1 MMGTKVKICGLKSEM
16 EINFA
21 NILKPDFVGFIFAE
35 ESRRYVSPDVAA
47 KLRMKL
53 LPSVITVGV
62 FVNEQFEKAV
72 SIIKMGAIDIVQLH
86 GSESDDYITS
96 LRQVIRKPVIKAFR
110 IDSPKEVITASG
122 SAADYVLLDNGGG
135 GTGKVFDWTLASGL
149 NRPFFLAGGLD
160 PENVRTAIAIAGP
173 YAVDVSSGVEIEG
186 VKDFEKMQ
194 KFIEAVRGE
203 QK

>member
-1 MMGTKVKICGLKSEM
+1 MGTKVKICGLKSEM

-21 NILKPDFVGFIFAE
+21 NILKPDFVGFIFAK